1 MKFHWFAQ
9 QYYTDLPGDYA
20 DTIRS
25 GWVTAPIRV
34 ADPAQ
39 IGRDYHMYLRLM
51 QGADRL
57 GWDSLLLNEHHQTTL
72 AMTPSPNLIA
82 SILAATTENVGHRPL
97 RELFG
102 PVQPTGARGRGDR
115 HARLPVGGRIIA
127 GIVFGTPMDTAFSY
141 GVPPIELRDRFHEA
155 RELIHRAWKS
165 DEPFAFNGKY
175 TKLRYV
181 NPWPRPIQEELP
193 VWIPGFRQ
201 LETWDVV
208 NDLGYCYG
216 YLSFRGKKSATPV
229 VNGFWER
236 TEEVGAELNPH
247 RMAFTQIICCADSDA
262 EAERLYGD
270 AVKYFSP

>member
-25 GWVTAPIRV
+25 AWVTAPIRV

-57 GWDSLLLNEHHQTTL
+57 GWDSLLLNAPPDDAGRDPVAQPDRLHPGDHDREL
-72 AMTPSPNLIA
+72 
-82 SILAATTENVGHRPL
+82 GHRAL
-97 RELFG
+97 RELSR
-102 PVQPTGARGRGDR
+102 PVQPTRPRGRGDR
-115 HARLPVGGRIIA
+115 HARLPVRGADHRRHRVRDPDGHRLR
-127 GIVFGTPMDTAFSY
+127 PTASRRSSF
-141 GVPPIELRDRFHEA
+141 RDRFHEA

-181 NPWPRPIQEELP
+181 NPWPRPIQDELP
-193 VWIPGFRQ
+193 VWIPGSGSI
-201 LETWDVV
+201 ETWDVV

-236 TEEVGAELNPH
+236 TEEVGAN
-247 RMAFTQIICCADSDA
+247 
-262 EAERLYGD
+262 
-270 AVKYFSP
+270 